1 MSVDKNNIRDQI
13 IEASR
18 NIFNKFGFKKTTM
31 DEIAQSMGKGK
42 SSIYYYFKS
51 KEEIYQA
58 VIEYEAELLRNE
70 VLKSLSKLTNSADK
84 LRAYVLTR
92 MIKFRKVITFY
103 NAVQTETEKHLGFIE
118 KIRQKYD
125 QKEIRLLQGILDEG
139 VSRNDFRVED
149 TELAA
154 IAIFTALKGLEV
166 PMFWSNQRKNA
177 ESQLEGLL
185 NVLFYGIMKK

>member
-1 MSVDKNNIRDQI
+1 MSVDKNNIREQI

-18 NIFNKFGFKKTTM
+18 IIFNKFGFKKTTM

-70 VLKSLSKLTNSADK
+70 VIKALSKVNNSADK
-84 LRAYVLTR
+84 LKAYVLTR
-92 MIKFRKVITFY
+92 MIAFRKVITFY
-103 NAVQTETEKHLGFIE
+103 HAIQTESEKHLTFIE

-125 QKEIRLLQGILDEG
+125 QKEIMLLQGILDEG
-139 VSRNDFRVED
+139 VAKDDFRIKD

-154 IAIFTALKGLEV
+154 FAIFTALKGLEI

-185 NVLFYGIMKK
+185 SVLFYGIMKK